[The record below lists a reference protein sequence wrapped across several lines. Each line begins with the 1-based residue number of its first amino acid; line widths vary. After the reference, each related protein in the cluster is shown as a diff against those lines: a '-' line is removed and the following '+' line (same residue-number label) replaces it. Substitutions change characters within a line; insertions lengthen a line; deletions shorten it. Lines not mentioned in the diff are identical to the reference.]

1 MSSARRVVITGL
13 GATTPLGGSFADTWD
28 GLLAG
33 RSGMRT
39 MDFPWV
45 EEFEM
50 PAKFAA
56 LLHTSPEE
64 VLSKV
69 ECRRMDPSTQYAMVA
84 AKDAW
89 ADAGAPDASAP
100 VSWQEATR
108 RFQRKLLE
116 ETLAACQGTLVR
128 NELVGVKQRID
139 TARLGN
145 GHTELQRLVDQTAWI
160 GRGLAISTGAAKS
173 PWLRLGMARG
183 DGYISRAVAADCPFG
198 GPFINIGMGRS
209 CETMRG

>member
-56 LLHTSPEE
+56 LLHTSPEK

-89 ADAGAPDASAP
+89 AEIKTNNKKTNNKKIKG
-100 VSWQEATR
+100 
-108 RFQRKLLE
+108 K
-116 ETLAACQGTLVR
+116 
-128 NELVGVKQRID
+128 
-139 TARLGN
+139 
-145 GHTELQRLVDQTAWI
+145 
-160 GRGLAISTGAAKS
+160 
-173 PWLRLGMARG
+173 
-183 DGYISRAVAADCPFG
+183 
-198 GPFINIGMGRS
+198 
-209 CETMRG
+209 